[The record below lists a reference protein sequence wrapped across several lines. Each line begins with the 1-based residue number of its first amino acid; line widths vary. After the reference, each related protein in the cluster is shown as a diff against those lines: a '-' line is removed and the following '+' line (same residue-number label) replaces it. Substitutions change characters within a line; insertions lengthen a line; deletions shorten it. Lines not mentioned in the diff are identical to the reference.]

1 MNPFQRCGRKIVKT
15 HARKN
20 VRRDVYVWICMYMY
34 VYVCICMCIQIQIYI
49 SIPLSLSI
57 YTVHMMWILGLGTAL
72 PVRYPDLTFKF
83 KKENTNI
90 VLTFILDHSWFFWNC
105 LNYEFRVCSVFFPC
119 ISVLPSHFQRIAW
132 KFRDPPVGQDSRPK
146 LKHGRCLQ
154 CRSKSKISKRLK
166 LLMLQLQPL
175 ALKKNRFCRCF
186 CFGLGWISDT
196 DCMFS
201 IVISFYIS
209 ICKDE
214 EHVGNTNIE
223 SNSLFFWSHVRMAEK
238 TCMIGAEVANWAHLV
253 DKWKWDAS
261 PSRWNLQSID
271 EYVQKDMYMY
281 ISYIYIS
288 I

>member
-1 MNPFQRCGRKIVKT
+1 
-15 HARKN
+15 
-20 VRRDVYVWICMYMY
+20 
-34 VYVCICMCIQIQIYI
+34 
-49 SIPLSLSI
+49 
-57 YTVHMMWILGLGTAL
+57 
-72 PVRYPDLTFKF
+72 
-83 KKENTNI
+83 
-90 VLTFILDHSWFFWNC
+90 
-105 LNYEFRVCSVFFPC
+105 
-119 ISVLPSHFQRIAW
+119 
-132 KFRDPPVGQDSRPK
+132 
-146 LKHGRCLQ
+146 
-154 CRSKSKISKRLK
+154 
-166 LLMLQLQPL
+166 MLQLQPL

-201 IVISFYIS
+201 IVIFFYIS

-281 ISYIYIS
+281 ISYIYKHIDEYITILYMYYKYFTAILQVGCFFS
-288 I
+288 PQLSLAKLFAEFFPSNFAGKPAKTRPQLSQLQWWMSRKLRRLRTRRHRERAKTIQDLNILSRF